1 MCGLGAED
9 CKMKKYLILLQYF
22 TSYILLLTL
31 DYLYNES
38 LRYARLKFDNFYQN
52 EIGIG
57 NWHIELSNC
66 SRVGANRNCQER
78 RSSFNKLPSWLNRYI
93 LTSNLFCWH
102 LKMNQERLDAIPF
115 IRVRVLRGRFDIFWA
130 YLIWADTRINW
141 I

>member
-1 MCGLGAED
+1 MWIGGGGLQDEEISNVVAIF
-9 CKMKKYLILLQYF
+9 YLVCFIIGIVLFLSRNTLLRK
-22 TSYILLLTL
+22 T
-31 DYLYNES
+31 
-38 LRYARLKFDNFYQN
+38 KFDNFYQN

-78 RSSFNKLPSWLNRYI
+78 RSSFNKLSSWLNRYI

-130 YLIWADTRINW
+130 YLIWEDERINW